1 MGIAGTAS
9 LGDGSQRKMVDGR
22 APVVS
27 IGLPVYNGGRFL
39 TQALDSMLGQSFQ
52 DVELIISD
60 NASTDETAAICQA
73 YALRDPRVRYIRQ
86 AENIG
91 APRNWNFVAEQ
102 ARGKYFKWSTANDF
116 CADSMLE
123 KCVAAMECDSRIVL
137 CHGKTC
143 LVDEETDRREEYQH
157 DIATTD
163 PRPSERFK
171 KICRE
176 LALNNAQSG
185 LFRLHVL
192 RHTHL
197 DRPYPGGDL
206 ALMAELALYGHIVLL
221 PEVLF
226 YRRIGRESFS
236 SLLSRSELQA
246 FFDPQ
251 SRQRPGF
258 NQIRLHLDYLRTVAL
273 APISAFEK
281 LCTLKLVFRHAVW
294 DRNNLWAELLGGL
307 RRSSAYPR
315 GR

>member
-1 MGIAGTAS
+1 MGIVGAAS
-9 LGDGSQRKMVDGR
+9 LGDGSQTKTIEGR

-52 DVELIISD
+52 DIELIISD

-102 ARGKYFKWSTANDF
+102 ARGNYFKWSTANDF

-123 KCVAAMECDSRIVL
+123 KCVAAMERDARIVL

-143 LVDEETDRREEYQH
+143 LVHEETDVREEYQQ
-157 DIATTD
+157 DIAVTD

-171 KICRE
+171 MICRE

-185 LFRLHVL
+185 LIRLDVL
-192 RHTHL
+192 RCTRL
-197 DRPYPGGDL
+197 DRPYPGGDR

-221 PEVLF
+221 PEVLL
-226 YRRIGRESFS
+226 YRRIGRDSFS
-236 SLLSRSELQA
+236 SLLSKSELQA

-251 SRQRPGF
+251 ARQRPGF
-258 NQIRLHLDYLRTVAL
+258 NQVRLHLDYLRTVAS
-273 APISAFEK
+273 APIKAREK
-281 LCTLKLVFRHAVW
+281 LRTLLLVIRHAVW
-294 DRNNLWAELLGGL
+294 DRNSLWTELRGGL
-307 RRSSAYPR
+307 RRSSA
-315 GR
+315 